1 MRISSNQ
8 IFNSG
13 VNAILENQ
21 AALIKTQ
28 NQISS
33 GKRVTVA
40 SDDPVAVSTIFNLEQ
55 QIGLSNRWIANAK
68 NAESFAQQE
77 EVVFFAVENNL
88 QRVRELL
95 IQSGNGTLN
104 LSDREAI
111 GTELTQRLAELKDL
125 ANTKINGNEYLF
137 AGFKSDVV
145 PVSVTSTGVYQ
156 YDGDQGQRQV
166 DIGPGI
172 SVATSDSGYDTFFD
186 IKNGNKTFLTRA
198 VATNTGSGTI
208 SSGSVFDKAAF
219 VADSYQI
226 DFSITAAGQIQY
238 EVFDSTATSIQGP
251 LDFTS
256 GDAIQFNGISF
267 EIKGTPDAGDSF
279 TVTPS
284 SRQDI
289 FTTIKNAI
297 SGIEQSTVTA
307 AESAQLTNILTE
319 SISNLDNAM
328 DKINRVHSRVGAR
341 LNIIDSQLQI
351 NQDFK
356 LSSETTLSKVRD
368 VDLVEAISRLNQQ
381 QLSLEAAQSS
391 FARIQNLSLFNFL
404 R

>member
-13 VNAILENQ
+13 INGILENQ
-21 AALIKTQ
+21 SALVKTQ

-40 SDDPVAVSTIFNLEQ
+40 SDDPVAANTIFNLEQ
-55 QIGLSNRWIANAK
+55 QIGLSNRWTANAK

-77 EVVFFAVENNL
+77 ETVFFAVENTL
-88 QRVRELL
+88 QRVRELM
-95 IQSGNGTLN
+95 IQSGNGSLN
-104 LSDREAI
+104 LSDRQAI
-111 GTELTQRLAELKDL
+111 GTELKQRLIQLKDL
-125 ANTKINGNEYLF
+125 ANTKVNGSEYLF
-137 AGFKSDVV
+137 SGFKSDVP
-145 PVSVTSTGVYQ
+145 PVSVTATGVYQ

-172 SVATSDSGYDTFFD
+172 SVATSDSGHDTFFD
-186 IKNGNKTFLTRA
+186 IKNGNKTFLTGA
-198 VATNTGSGTI
+198 VAANTGSGTI

-219 VADSYQI
+219 VPDSYQI
-226 DFSITAAGQIQY
+226 VFSATAAGQIQY

-251 LDFTS
+251 LDYTS

-279 TVTPS
+279 TVAPS
-284 SRQDI
+284 SRQDV
-289 FTTIKNAI
+289 FTTIKKAI
-297 SGIEQSTVTA
+297 AGIEQSTVTA
-307 AESAQLTNILTE
+307 AESARLTNILTE

-351 NQDFK
+351 NQDIK
-356 LSSETTLSKVRD
+356 LTSETTLSKVRD

-381 QLSLEAAQSS
+381 QLGLEAAQAS
-391 FARIQNLSLFNFL
+391 FAKIQNLSLFNFL